1 LIHLKDRPGRREK
14 RHIKCRHVDGVTET
28 RQPTRNPIS
37 RRKVPGSTGKFLP
50 KGCVLLKIGFK
61 LANQSVGVGAG
72 WCRYERQC
80 QTCPNG
86 WKKLSS

>member
-1 LIHLKDRPGRREK
+1 
-14 RHIKCRHVDGVTET
+14 
-28 RQPTRNPIS
+28 
-37 RRKVPGSTGKFLP
+37 
-50 KGCVLLKIGFK
+50 VLLKIGFK
-61 LANQSVGVGAG
+61 LSNQGVGVGAG